1 MNRSNKAILVLL
13 IATASLLAPSRTPH
27 TEGNSSLRNDVVSTL
42 QQRGISDELVVI
54 FLSSLP
60 ISELRGGI
68 PLALY
73 TFDMSFTRSYVLAV
87 IGNLIPVIPLLL
99 FLTGATR
106 LMSRY
111 EPLGRLLNWFF
122 NLTRRRGGLIE
133 KYEAVGLILFVAT
146 PLPVTGAWTGAV
158 ASVLFGLRF
167 RYALPCICLGV
178 MTAGLIVSVVCWL
191 GITIFA

>member
-1 MNRSNKAILVLL
+1 MSRSNKAILILL
-13 IATASLLAPSRTPH
+13 ITTAFLLAPSRTPH
-27 TEGNSSLRNDVVSTL
+27 TEDNSSIRQSVVSSL
-42 QQRGISDELVVI
+42 QQRGIPDELVIVFI
-54 FLSSLP
+54 SSLP

-73 TFDMSFTRSYVLAV
+73 TFGMSFPRSYVLAL

-99 FLTGATR
+99 FLTGLSR

-122 NLTRRRGGLIE
+122 SLTRRRGGLIE

-178 MTAGLIVSVVCWL
+178 MIAGLIVSVVCWL
-191 GITIFA
+191 GIAIFA